1 MGITDQGTGSN
12 AYDLAGNVTSK
23 AGLALGYA
31 SNSNALCNTTASA
44 ACTRKTAANAVA
56 GDVVYD
62 GNGNIQSY
70 TRPLTASTPGAD
82 GALLNLFEYSSFNM
96 PRLITKSLNGAV
108 VTSGEFFYDAGYQ
121 RVRQIKRTGATTFGT
136 GNIADDVLYVV
147 PGGFEVH
154 RNSAGQVTSSIATI
168 SGSDGVAAT
177 VSTVFDVNTGLPVA
191 QNNIATGNV
200 STAQSGTDTVTKL
213 ILKDHLGS
221 MVAEITL
228 AGTAASPSVNIA
240 TLVIHGFGPWGNAR
254 GANPF
259 AEGQR
264 GFTGHEHLA
273 ELGIIHMNG
282 RLYDPVLGRFLQA
295 DPIIQAPHNAQSHN
309 RYSYV
314 LNNPLSFTDPSGFS
328 AWTRFRAPILA
339 IAAAVTMQYYLMP
352 YLLAGAVASGAIT
365 AGTANFIGVVAS
377 GFASGGISGGNI
389 QSALQGAF
397 TAGLTFGL
405 ASEFGLHGGA
415 DFMSGK
421 HLGQIALHAAMGC
434 GSSAAAG
441 GSCKSGAISGGVSA
455 FASPML
461 PGDGKSFSA
470 GRLVGSAIIGAVA
483 SRLSG
488 GKAENGALT
497 AAFSYLF
504 NEASAEARARFATA
518 GGIAGGLVGA
528 GVAAGCTAAT
538 GVCAAGA
545 PGLVLGGSA
554 VGAIAGDRIAV
565 ALGQLD
571 DLITKAAAATMGP
584 LETQYALVTQSSGLY
599 PDVRNGVRFMNAG
612 EVWKYG
618 TTADPEGRYPR
629 AAMDTLGLQMV
640 EQTMG
645 NRYQVLA
652 QEKIMLIGHALATGD
667 LPPSNRIFK

>member
-1 MGITDQGTGSN
+1 MGHSVNTN
-12 AYDLAGNVTSK
+12 R
-23 AGLALGYA
+23 
-31 SNSNALCNTTASA
+31 LCNIGNQNANS
-44 ACTRKTAANAVA
+44 CTVS
-56 GDVVYD
+56 YD
-62 GNGNIQSY
+62 GNGNILAYARPTAAQSNN
-70 TRPLTASTPGAD
+70 APGAD
-82 GALLNLFEYSSFNM
+82 GATLALSGYTAFNLPTRIVKTGGSTAAASANFY
-96 PRLITKSLNGAV
+96 
-108 VTSGEFFYDAGYQ
+108 YDAGYQ
-121 RVRQIKRTGATTFGT
+121 RVRQQKFNASGT
-136 GNIADDVLYVV
+136 QVDDILYVV

-154 RNSAGQVTSSIATI
+154 RDINGKVISST
-168 SGSDGVAAT
+168 AT
-177 VSTVFDVNTGLPVA
+177 VSGPDGVIATVTTTFDANTGQAV
-191 QNNIATGNV
+191 V
-200 STAQSGTDTVTKL
+200 DTAQTANTSNLSGLNTITKVL
-213 ILKDHLGS
+213 LKDHLGS

-228 AGTAASPSVNIA
+228 GGTPSAPVIVVNSL
-240 TLVIHGFGPWGNAR
+240 TVHGFGPWGNAR
-254 GANPF
+254 NGLNLD
-259 AEGQR
+259 QR

-273 ELGIIHMNG
+273 ELGLIHMNG
-282 RLYDPVLGRFLQA
+282 RLYDPVLGRFLQP

-545 PGLVLGGSA
+545 PGLGSWGERGRRYCWRPDCSRAWA
-554 VGAIAGDRIAV
+554 VG
-565 ALGQLD
+565 
-571 DLITKAAAATMGP
+571 
-584 LETQYALVTQSSGLY
+584 
-599 PDVRNGVRFMNAG
+599 
-612 EVWKYG
+612 
-618 TTADPEGRYPR
+618 
-629 AAMDTLGLQMV
+629 
-640 EQTMG
+640 
-645 NRYQVLA
+645 
-652 QEKIMLIGHALATGD
+652 
-667 LPPSNRIFK
+667 